1 MHTLPIKAY
10 SETVS
15 ELGLTRIET
24 AVSLVQ
30 EDSWSLQFSVTI
42 HPLAEGTD
50 RTRLVLVFPAE
61 EAYFLNHE
69 RRIVALTHE
78 AAPPYPVGCIL
89 WLKTSGTLWQIDLP
103 KYPYLRLCKQV
114 NKVTAKFV
122 IQDRFGSG
130 LILWGEHKIRKSP
143 FEKTIYIRANK
154 LRSLQEAVWLEPYP
168 NAARSVIC
176 LTDHPDYDSVSQ
188 LRLLHELFSK
198 NNIRITKGVFPK
210 SDPKP
215 GYLEPG
221 LDVPEYKTYIDLLYE
236 SGSEIAY
243 HGLSPRLN
251 PPSLSECLRRIEM
264 MSSYSPKT
272 WIDHGCGTYLFSR
285 DAIFK
290 EGDSLVDILSKA
302 GVENYWSYTDIWENP
317 VRHLDVWKHRNLLS
331 AFSNFFSFLLDKK
344 CVSIPLAVYYG
355 SSILKNLLGQF
366 HLRGVMSDP
375 LRINAWKSVATHT
388 RRLKK
393 YHDNPMVFYDLNGHF
408 SLMSNQSIWVFDTVL
423 LNHLAF
429 QLRPANID
437 LLCRQNGLLLAHCY
451 FGHRKSRYGT
461 MNCFVKDGDRE
472 SMIPEF
478 AEDIK
483 YISEKQ
489 SQKELVTLS
498 FNALRTALTD
508 FVSASLIRSSRGWE
522 INGLNAIVA
531 CQQPPSVLEPNR
543 QWSKDKLYYT
553 AVEERALL
561 RHGKGA

>member
-1 MHTLPIKAY
+1 
-10 SETVS
+10 
-15 ELGLTRIET
+15 
-24 AVSLVQ
+24 
-30 EDSWSLQFSVTI
+30 
-42 HPLAEGTD
+42 
-50 RTRLVLVFPAE
+50 VLVFPAG

-69 RRIVALTHE
+69 RQIVALTNE

-89 WLKTSGTLWQIDLP
+89 WLKTRGTLWQIDLP

-154 LRSLQEAVWLEPYP
+154 LRSLQDAVWLEPYP

-264 MSSYSPKT
+264 MNRYSPKT
-272 WIDHGCGTYLFSR
+272 WIDHGCGNYLFSR
-285 DAIFK
+285 NAVFK
-290 EGDSLVDILSKA
+290 EGARLVDTLGKA
-302 GVENYWSYTDIWENP
+302 GVENYWSYTDVWENP
-317 VRHLDVWKHRNLLS
+317 ARHLDVWKQRRLFS
-331 AFSNFFSFLLDKK
+331 AFSNFVSFLWDKK
-344 CVSIPLAVYYG
+344 RVSIPLMLYYG
-355 SSILKNLLGQF
+355 SSTLKNLLGSF
-366 HLRGVMSDP
+366 HIRPILNKPSRLGVWA
-375 LRINAWKSVATHT
+375 LVAARS
-388 RRLKK
+388 RRLKY
-393 YHDNPMVFYDLNGHF
+393 YHENHLIFYDLDGQFAPMN
-408 SLMSNQSIWVFDTVL
+408 NQAIWVFDTVL

-429 QLRPANID
+429 QLRPGNID
-437 LLCRQNGLLLAHCY
+437 LLCEQNGLLLAHCY
-451 FGHRKSRYGT
+451 FAHQKSSYGT
-461 MNCFVKDGDRE
+461 INCFINKGENVQL
-472 SMIPEF
+472 IPEF
-478 AEDIK
+478 IENVE
-483 YISEKQ
+483 YISTMQ
-489 SQKELVTLS
+489 SRKELITLS
-498 FNALRTALTD
+498 FNALRNALTN
-508 FVSASLIRSSRGWE
+508 FANASLIRTSSGWE
-522 INGLNAIVA
+522 IEAKKTVVA
-531 CQQPPSVLEPNR
+531 SQQSAYLLGFNK
-543 QWSKDKLYYT
+543 QWHKGNVYYT
-553 AVEERALL
+553 EVEERAVLSY
-561 RHGKGA
+561 GTGPYKTGG